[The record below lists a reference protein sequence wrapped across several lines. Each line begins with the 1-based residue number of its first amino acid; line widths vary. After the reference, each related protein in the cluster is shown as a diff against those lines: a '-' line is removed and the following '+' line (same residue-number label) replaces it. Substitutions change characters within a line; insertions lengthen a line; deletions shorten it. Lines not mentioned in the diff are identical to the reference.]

1 MAVKRPE
8 WLTKANFVRIQ
19 AMDAED
25 AREELAR
32 LHAAYLA
39 RAKEYRD
46 ANKER
51 RRELAKAYYIAN
63 RATILKRVRSQSK
76 ARWAA
81 IKADPDAH
89 EKAKARNREKWHRI
103 GKHQP
108 KKPESPESR
117 RIRERSLYW
126 RRKARD
132 KARNDPAAM
141 RAMIRAHV
149 PGYLIG
155 TAQMDVINSVMV
167 QILDLKVPLNELAT
181 WVKQAVT
188 TYNRQYDHFKNIS
201 IDAPIAGT
209 DGLTRADL
217 LDSETFHF

>member
-1 MAVKRPE
+1 MKRPE
-8 WLTKANFVRIQ
+8 WLTKANLVRIQ
-19 AMDAED
+19 TMEPDD

-32 LHAAYLA
+32 LHAEYLA

-46 ANKER
+46 ANQER
-51 RRELAKAYYIAN
+51 RRELAKAYYVAN

-81 IKADPDAH
+81 TKADPDAH

-108 KKPESPESR
+108 KKPESRESR
-117 RIRERSLYW
+117 RIKERSLYW
-126 RRKARD
+126 RKKARD

-141 RAMIRAHV
+141 RAMIRTHV
-149 PGYLIG
+149 PGYLIAA
-155 TAQMDVINSVMV
+155 AQMDVINSVMV
-167 QILDLKVPLNELAT
+167 QILDQKVPFNDLAA
-181 WVKQAVT
+181 WVKKAVT
-188 TYNRQYDHFKNIS
+188 AHNRQYDHFKNVS